1 MELIDR
7 PRIFRAA
14 EAEMTQDATPTQP
27 ADSGQSPTS
36 GPPFVNRLVQLGKK
50 PRILLLLLVAWS
62 LLAIVTQVFVNS
74 GLFLDIHDIELDGA
88 MGGFALSFQAAPLAL
103 LYLYCWRDPE
113 HYRSVFWL
121 ALIQQIAI
129 GAGVLYQWAIG
140 TFSFESIIIPLAGS
154 VVLGVFSFLQLFEP
168 KTKTG

>member
-1 MELIDR
+1 MSQDSPSYR
-7 PRIFRAA
+7 PEAA
-14 EAEMTQDATPTQP
+14 
-27 ADSGQSPTS
+27 
-36 GPPFVNRLVQLGKK
+36 GPSIPGRLVQIGKK
-50 PRILLLLLVAWS
+50 PRILLILLAAWS
-62 LLAIVTQVFVNS
+62 LLTVLTEIFVNS

-103 LYLYCWRDPE
+103 LYLYCWRDPD

-140 TFSFESIIIPLAGS
+140 TYSFESVAIPLVGS
-154 VVLGVFSFLQLFEP
+154 LILGVLSFLQLFEP
-168 KTKTG
+168 KVKP

>member
-1 MELIDR
+1 
-7 PRIFRAA
+7 
-14 EAEMTQDATPTQP
+14 MTQETQESLPSRPAAKGATF
-27 ADSGQSPTS
+27 A
-36 GPPFVNRLVQLGKK
+36 NRLVQLGKK
-50 PRILLLLLVAWS
+50 PRILLILLAAWS
-62 LLAIVTQVFVNS
+62 LLAILTQVFVNS

-88 MGGFALSFQAAPLAL
+88 MGGFALSFQAVPLAL

-140 TFSFESIIIPLAGS
+140 TFSFESIVIPLAGS
-154 VVLGVFSFLQLFEP
+154 IILGVFSFLQLFEP
-168 KTKTG
+168 KTKP